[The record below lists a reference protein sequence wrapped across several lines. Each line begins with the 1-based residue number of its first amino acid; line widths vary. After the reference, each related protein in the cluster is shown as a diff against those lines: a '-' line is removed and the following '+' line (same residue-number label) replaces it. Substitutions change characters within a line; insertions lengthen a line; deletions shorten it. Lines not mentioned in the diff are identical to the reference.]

1 MGSKKRRVTAYL
13 VDGVVESFDGFKQ
26 RHGFEADS
34 QALNQILIQF
44 FGLSEEAL
52 PSSDVLARL
61 AEVEQTVKSLRG
73 IGDAFSHL
81 PVSSNPDEAQL
92 GLPLSGDSDNLAI
105 SVPVKE
111 VAKVLGRTEN
121 NLLRMMKVKEDESEY
136 NIWLLAISSGMKVRY
151 RYSMESKQF
160 FRLQNEVKSTPE
172 PR

>member
-13 VDGVVESFDGFKQ
+13 FDGVVESFDDFKQ
-26 RHGFEADS
+26 RHGLEADS
-34 QALNQILIQF
+34 QALNQILTQF

-121 NLLRMMKVKEDESEY
+121 NLLRMMKEKEDESEY